1 MKNLIIGFAITATIF
16 AACNNG
22 GNETTKNDSGTAVI
36 QAADTIANPTATA
49 TAVTMKDIV
58 AVYLQMKNAFASDND
73 KDAAD
78 AGNKLVTTFASFDTS
93 RLSAEQLK
101 TYNDITDDAK
111 EHAEHIGA
119 NAGNIAHQRE
129 HFAMLGKDMY
139 DLVKAFGGGQALY
152 YDYCPMYN
160 KGKDGYWISEV
171 KDIKNP
177 YLGKAMP
184 TCGSV
189 KEELK

>member
-78 AGNKLVTTFASFDTS
+78 AGNKLVTAFAKYGFFIPAS
-93 RLSAEQLK
+93 LLNQ
-101 TYNDITDDAK
+101 
-111 EHAEHIGA
+111 
-119 NAGNIAHQRE
+119 
-129 HFAMLGKDMY
+129 
-139 DLVKAFGGGQALY
+139 
-152 YDYCPMYN
+152 
-160 KGKDGYWISEV
+160 
-171 KDIKNP
+171 
-177 YLGKAMP
+177 
-184 TCGSV
+184 
-189 KEELK
+189 